1 MRLPYPWTAVAS
13 YRRLTCLSKP
23 LQRFFSASPHSGPE
37 SSFPDTLSARWLPDL
52 KSRIGKCITFGLRPT
67 QTDEAG
73 AILRVLASDWRTL
86 LAGSEGFLVGRGRAG
101 LERHKVVWGDMVGFD
116 E

>member
-1 MRLPYPWTAVAS
+1 MQLPYSWTAVSS

-23 LQRFFSASPHSGPE
+23 LRRFSSASPHSYPG
-37 SSFPDTLSARWLPDL
+37 SSSPDTLPARWLPDL
-52 KSRIGKCITFGLRPT
+52 KNRIGKCITFGLCTT

-73 AILRVLASDWRTL
+73 AILRVLAKDWRTL

-101 LERHKVVWGDMVGFD
+101 LERHEVAWGDMVGFD

>member
-1 MRLPYPWTAVAS
+1 MRLPSAQSLHRA
-13 YRRLTCLSKP
+13 LTSGFKP
-23 LQRFFSASPHSGPE
+23 LRRFSSASPHSGPE
-37 SSFPDTLSARWLPDL
+37 SSFPDTLPARWLPDL

-101 LERHKVVWGDMVGFD
+101 LERHTVVWGDMVGFD